1 MQKKKL
7 QEELQ
12 EIRDKFSTT
21 PQLGEIFAN
30 IERNLR
36 YYNRYEWEEGVTKEA
51 MEEQRDALLE
61 TLASVNIYDLKIL
74 YYIRRLEGWRV
85 EKFFRLLKKQYQQQC
100 DFLNALH
107 KTDEFHDPVGIV
119 FAKTTR
125 KAKK

>member
-74 YYIRRLEGWRV
+74 YYIRRLEG
-85 EKFFRLLKKQYQQQC
+85 
-100 DFLNALH
+100 
-107 KTDEFHDPVGIV
+107 GGG
-119 FAKTTR
+119 
-125 KAKK
+125 